1 MGKAGSSWHREMG
14 PLSLFYSDPV
24 FVKDMGLLFSTLWGS
39 GFALKKYIF
48 SPNQEEAA
56 GTRVSLQVRVI
67 GPEFHVVP
75 GELAV

>member
-1 MGKAGSSWHREMG
+1 MGNAGSSWHREMG

-24 FVKDMGLLFSTLWGS
+24 FVKDMGLLFSTLWSS
-39 GFALKKYIF
+39 GFALKKYF

-56 GTRVSLQVRVI
+56 GSRVSLQVRVV

-75 GELAV
+75 VELAV